1 MYNLPGWDPKVENW
15 LDPFL
20 NNSWI
25 KIAEYQRQR
34 RMG

>member
-1 MYNLPGWDPKVENW
+1 MYNLPDGTVKLENW

-25 KIAEYQRQR
+25 KIAEYQDK
-34 RMG
+34 GG